1 MVDLIWG
8 RYSLLFYLFLLSVI
22 SGVAGFLK
30 PAFLTIFVFT
40 FLLFII
46 ALRDFLQKKRSIL
59 SNFPLLGRFRF
70 FLESIRPELR
80 QYYWETDD
88 EEVPYSRNQRTM
100 VYQRSK
106 NIEGV
111 RPFGSL
117 EKMYNDDFVWLNH
130 SITPSSILNSNFRTK
145 VGIGKNSYDMSV
157 LNISGTSLGAISPPA
172 IISLNKAAKLGGFAQ
187 NTGEGSMSKYH
198 EEGGGDTVWQIST
211 GYFGCRKK
219 MEIFVHLILQR

>member
-1 MVDLIWG
+1 MIDLIWG

-30 PAFLTIFVFT
+30 PAFLAIFVFT

-70 FLESIRPELR
+70 FLESVRPELR
-80 QYYWETDD
+80 QYYWEADD

-130 SITPSSILNSNFRTK
+130 SITPSSILNSNFRELMK
-145 VGIGKNSYDMSV
+145 S
-157 LNISGTSLGAISPPA
+157 
-172 IISLNKAAKLGGFAQ
+172 
-187 NTGEGSMSKYH
+187 H
-198 EEGGGDTVWQIST
+198 QI
-211 GYFGCRKK
+211 
-219 MEIFVHLILQR
+219 